1 MRLALFDLDNT
12 LLAGD
17 SDYEWAQFLI
27 EEGVLE
33 RESYEARNRE
43 FYEQYKAGV
52 LDIRQFLDFQL
63 KPLAQY
69 PRATLDTWHRGFMA
83 KKIVPMISDAA
94 RELIAR
100 HSGDMRVIITAT
112 NRFVTGPIAEVLGI
126 EHLVAT
132 EPEERDGCFTGG
144 VMGEPCFR
152 EGKLV
157 RLESWLAERGLDIDG
172 FEESWFYS
180 DSMNDLPLLQR
191 VTHPVAVDPDPV
203 LEAHARTQGWPVVHL
218 HSDRQASAPICN
230 DDRTRS

>member
-33 RESYEARNRE
+33 RATYEARNRE

-69 PRATLDTWHRGFMA
+69 PRERLDAWHRGFMA
-83 KKIVPMISDAA
+83 KKIVPIISDAA
-94 RELIAR
+94 RALVGR
-100 HSGDMRVIITAT
+100 HRDDLRVIITAT
-112 NRFVTGPIAEVLGI
+112 NRFVTGPIAAELGI
-126 EHLVAT
+126 ENLVAT
-132 EPEERDGCFTGG
+132 NPEECDGCFTGG
-144 VMGEPCFR
+144 VSGEPCFR

-157 RLESWLAERGLDIDG
+157 RLESWLAERGSSLDG
-172 FEESWFYS
+172 FSESWFYS
-180 DSMNDLPLLQR
+180 DSVNDLPLLER

-203 LEAHARTQGWPVVHL
+203 LDAHARARGWSILEL
-218 HSDRQASAPICN
+218 HPTSTAR
-230 DDRTRS
+230 